1 MTLRGTGGTDAREAL
16 EEAGGDRSRVYVT
29 NAVQHFKFVERGKRR
44 THGKPTG
51 IETAEIAVIQPESI
65 ACLGATAAQTLMGRS
80 FRSCMRQTPPV
91 GRRNTGSLSTTC
103 ARFRASF
110 PP

>member
-29 NAVQHFKFVERGKRR
+29 NAVQRFKFVERGKRR

-65 ACLGATAAQTLMGRS
+65 ACLGATAAQTLMGDR
-80 FRSCMRQTPPV
+80 FAPA
-91 GRRNTGSLSTTC
+91 C
-103 ARFRASF
+103 ARRR
-110 PP
+110 P